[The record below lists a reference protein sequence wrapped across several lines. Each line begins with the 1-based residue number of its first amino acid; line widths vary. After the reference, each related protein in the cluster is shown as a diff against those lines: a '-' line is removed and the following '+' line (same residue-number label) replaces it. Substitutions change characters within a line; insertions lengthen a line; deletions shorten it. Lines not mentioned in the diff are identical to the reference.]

1 MYVPISKWH
10 THPNAVDFQN
20 KKKYGEWLE
29 PVLWWDY
36 SLLQLGKYVQFTDHI
51 QPARLPSWP
60 YQDYSGKDV
69 FASGW
74 GQTDPKI
81 RWSFSDVPKT
91 ALLEVVS
98 PLTCKK
104 EKFIK
109 EVCEK
114 HCQKEYVIC
123 TYGTKDV
130 TINDKNFVEDAC
142 GGDSGGILLILLC
155 CHKSLY

>member
-10 THPNAVDFQN
+10 THPNAYDFQN
-20 KKKYGEWLE
+20 KKKYGGWLTG
-29 PVLWWDY
+29 VLWWDY

-51 QPARLPSWP
+51 QPARLPSLP

-74 GQTDPKI
+74 GQTDPKD
-81 RWSFSDVPKT
+81 RWSQSDVPKT

-98 PLTCKK
+98 PLTCNRQ
-104 EKFIK
+104 KFIK
-109 EVCEK
+109 DICEK

-130 TINDKNFVEDAC
+130 TINDNNFVEDAC

-155 CHKSLY
+155 CQ